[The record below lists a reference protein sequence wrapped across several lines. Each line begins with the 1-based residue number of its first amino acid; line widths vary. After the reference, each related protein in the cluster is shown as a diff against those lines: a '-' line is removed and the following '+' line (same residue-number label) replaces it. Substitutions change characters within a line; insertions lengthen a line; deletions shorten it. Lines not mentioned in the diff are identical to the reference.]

1 MKPPIEESRE
11 LTEHFFRHSYTKIIA
26 VLVSH
31 FGLEQISLVEDVVQD
46 TLVSAMEQW
55 SVKGIPE
62 NPGGWLMQV
71 AKRKAINT
79 LQRKRT
85 YEKSVLP
92 AWSTLNNS
100 DIEEIN
106 DSTLKMMF
114 TCCHPDLPPE
124 SQVSLALKTLCGL
137 SVDEIANALLTTR
150 SNINKRLY
158 RAKQKFR
165 TGSISFTIPESDDLK
180 ERLSNV
186 CTTLFL
192 LFNEGYYS
200 LHHED
205 AIRMDLCY
213 EAIRLIK
220 QIEQNFPDYKKAK
233 GLLALMLFNIARF
246 ESRLDDEGGLLILA
260 EQDRSRW
267 DQKLIAE
274 GLECLHQ
281 SLDVRSADKYQL
293 MAGIAAEHCL
303 ATDFQST
310 NWKSILQQYQILQK
324 LDDNLLIRFNGLI
337 AQFYA
342 GQKEKAL
349 SELTALANHSFF
361 EKNPLFFLTLAVLHH
376 DLKDRVGSKAFF
388 LKAVDLSQ
396 TNTERLLIENARQK
410 YH

>member
-1 MKPPIEESRE
+1 MKMV
-11 LTEHFFRHSYTKIIA
+11 A

-31 FGLEQISLVEDVVQD
+31 FGLDQISLAEDVVQD

-55 SVKGIPE
+55 SVKGIPD

-71 AKRKAINT
+71 AKHKAINT
-79 LQRKRT
+79 LQRKRV
-85 YEKSVLP
+85 YQKNVLP
-92 AWSTLNNS
+92 AWSTLHAP
-100 DIEEIN
+100 DKEEIN
-106 DSTLKMMF
+106 DSTLKMIF

-137 SVDEIANALLTTR
+137 SVDEISHAMLTTR

-158 RAKQKFR
+158 RAKEKFR
-165 TGSISFTIPESDDLK
+165 TGGISFSIPEGEELK
-180 ERLSNV
+180 ARLSNV
-186 CTTLFL
+186 CTTLYL

-205 AIRMDLCY
+205 TIRMDLCY

-220 QIEQNFPDYKKAK
+220 QIEQNFPDYKKARA
-233 GLLALMLFNIARF
+233 LLALMLFNIARF
-246 ESRLDDEGGLLILA
+246 ESRLDDQGGLLILA
-260 EQDRSRW
+260 EQDRNRW
-267 DQKLIAE
+267 DQNLIAE

-281 SLDVRSADKYQL
+281 SLDANSPNKYQL

-303 ATDFQST
+303 AADFQST

-324 LDDNLLIRFNGLI
+324 LDSNLLIRFNGLI

-342 GQKEKAL
+342 GQKAEAI
-349 SELTALANHSFF
+349 SDLTTLAEHPFF
-361 EKNPLFFLTLAVLHH
+361 ESKPLIFLTLAVFHH
-376 DLKDRVGSKAFF
+376 DMKDRTGSKTFF
-388 LKAVDLSQ
+388 SKAVDLAQ
-396 TNTERLLIENARQK
+396 TRAERSLIENVRQK

>member
-1 MKPPIEESRE
+1 M
-11 LTEHFFRHSYTKIIA
+11 IA

-31 FGLEQISLVEDVVQD
+31 FGLDQISLAEDVVQD

-55 SVKGIPE
+55 SVKGIPD

-71 AKRKAINT
+71 AKRKAINA
-79 LQRKRT
+79 LQRKRA
-85 YEKSVLP
+85 YEKNVLP
-92 AWSTLNNS
+92 AWSTLYAP
-100 DIEEIN
+100 DMEEIN
-106 DSTLKMMF
+106 DSTLKMIF
-114 TCCHPDLPPE
+114 TCCHPELPPE

-137 SVDEIANALLTTR
+137 SVDEISHAMLTTS

-165 TGSISFTIPESDDLK
+165 TGRISFSIPEGEDLK

-205 AIRMDLCY
+205 TIRMDLCY

-220 QIEQNFPDYKKAK
+220 QIERNFPDYKKARA
-233 GLLALMLFNIARF
+233 LHALMLFNIARF
-246 ESRLDDEGGLLILA
+246 ESRLDDKGGLLILA
-260 EQDRSRW
+260 EQDRTRW
-267 DQKLIAE
+267 DQNLIVE

-281 SLDVRSADKYQL
+281 SLDTHTPNKYQL

-303 ATDFQST
+303 APDFQST
-310 NWKSILQQYQILQK
+310 NWKSILQQYQILRK
-324 LDDNLLIRFNGLI
+324 LDNNLLIRFNGLI

-342 GQKEKAL
+342 GEKAEAL
-349 SELTALANHSFF
+349 SELTTLANHSFF
-361 EKNPLFFLTLAVLHH
+361 ESNSLVFLTLAVFHH
-376 DLKDRVGSKAFF
+376 EMKDRAGSKAFF
-388 LKAVDLSQ
+388 SKAVYLSQ
-396 TNTERLLIENARQK
+396 TIAERSLIENVIQK